1 MTYTAFFKQFIRAE
15 IEIWNSL
22 SDHLKA
28 EVGISLAQLQALVAI
43 DKFDGAARVQDISE
57 DVVITVGATSKLVD
71 RLERDGH
78 AERQS
83 NPNDRRSSIVVLT
96 PAGRRS
102 LDAGVLAAERHLRE
116 ILGDSISAPRAG
128 ELTEQLAA
136 LRAHIATGVG
146 E

>member
-71 RLERDGH
+71 RLERDGLAARAAH
-78 AERQS
+78 
-83 NPNDRRSSIVVLT
+83 PTDRRSMVVELT
-96 PAGRRS
+96 PFGERARV
-102 LDAGVLAAERHLRE
+102 DASAAAERHLAQLMSDALSPAQAADLTATLATVRTS
-116 ILGDSISAPRAG
+116 LGTRG
-128 ELTEQLAA
+128 LL
-136 LRAHIATGVG
+136 
-146 E
+146 